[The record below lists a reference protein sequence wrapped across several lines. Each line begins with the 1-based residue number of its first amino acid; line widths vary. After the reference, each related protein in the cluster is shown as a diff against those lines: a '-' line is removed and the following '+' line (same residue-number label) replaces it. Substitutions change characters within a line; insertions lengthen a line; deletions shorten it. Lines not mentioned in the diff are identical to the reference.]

1 MASWNKWRKRVTHY
15 PHYIIVNVDDGV
27 IQPTPGD
34 HGRNLHYFPDQEFDL
49 EANCN
54 ADSYEVCEFEGDVLI
69 SDASNEAMKDFLIA
83 FGIDPEQ

>member
-1 MASWNKWRKRVTHY
+1 MASWNKWRKRVT
-15 PHYIIVNVDDGV
+15 HYIIVNVDDGV

-54 ADSYEVCEFEGDVLI
+54 ADSYEVCEFEGVPQSHLEFEGVPQN
-69 SDASNEAMKDFLIA
+69 SSSFLR
-83 FGIDPEQ
+83 FFQELLE